1 MIAMFFVSIYYLYL
15 QNKNTGHGR
24 HSQKYFNQKA
34 NTVGSNALNNHVKV
48 RNRAFYPQQ
57 TSIGSGAYIEPQLK
71 RIVQGKS
78 SNENKK
84 QSSNR
89 QIKAYKSIESHKSSE
104 RRLIFKDD
112 DIPSPN
118 DMLVNTDGEIKT
130 NRDMNRPS
138 YKEIKYQN
146 DESTNL
152 VASDSLGK
160 SDEKVELASNRILS
174 ALKQKEM
181 KSITAKK
188 TNKKVSNQGSNI
200 SNVLE
205 PSWQDLEQEI
215 DKLFK

>member
-1 MIAMFFVSIYYLYL
+1 MFFVSIYYLYL
-15 QNKNTGHGR
+15 QNKNIGHGR
-24 HSQKYFNQKA
+24 HSQKYINQKA
-34 NTVGSNALNNHVKV
+34 NTVGFNALKNHVKV
-48 RNRAFYPQQ
+48 RNKAFYPQQ

-71 RIVQGKS
+71 RIVQEKS
-78 SNENKK
+78 SNENRK

-89 QIKAYKSIESHKSSE
+89 QINSYKSIESHKSSE

-118 DMLVNTDGEIKT
+118 DLLVNTDGEIKT

-138 YKEIKYQN
+138 YKEIKHQN
-146 DESTNL
+146 DESTNNL

-160 SDEKVELASNRILS
+160 SDEKVELASNTVLS

-200 SNVLE
+200 SNVSE